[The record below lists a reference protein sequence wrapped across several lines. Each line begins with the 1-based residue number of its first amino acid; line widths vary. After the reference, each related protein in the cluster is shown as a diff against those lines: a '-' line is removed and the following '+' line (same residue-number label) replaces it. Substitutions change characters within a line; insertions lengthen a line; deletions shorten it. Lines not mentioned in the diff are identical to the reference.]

1 MSFKDS
7 FKSAFWP
14 LTEPVAISEPAVAND
29 LRFGSE
35 LVNDLP
41 AAPSLYGLHSYPLTP
56 LTTTLGGRPLSYA
69 RIYASQPWVYTAVQ
83 RLLTWAA
90 RVPLKAYIRTGE
102 DSRERLY
109 DHPLAQA
116 IVSPWERG
124 AQVELIHALLGPLLI
139 HGNGVVMVDEGRSG
153 KIAFRPRDWRYLTPI
168 LATRSTIAGWESV
181 EDDDRET
188 FGADTAIHAH
198 WYSPSG
204 PIGVSPL
211 QALSVT
217 IDIEDATRRF
227 TASTMKNS
235 ARPPSAIT
243 VSEDFLGR
251 DPDER
256 KAIVELVREQITAI
270 YSGPE
275 NAGKAAILPFGLDW
289 KQVGHTAVETQ
300 LIEQRKIA
308 REEVAAVYQIPPPMI
323 GILDH
328 ATYSN
333 MAQMR
338 EMSYTDALGPFL
350 VLLEQQINAQLVR
363 GLMRLDDLYVEFDF
377 AGVLRGDRLK
387 EVQAIREAI
396 NTGVLTP
403 NEGRTA
409 LNYPKS
415 DDEAADSLYLSTN
428 NLEPL
433 ATVLDPEEET
443 PPPVPPPP
451 SE

>member
-1 MSFKDS
+1 
-7 FKSAFWP
+7 
-14 LTEPVAISEPAVAND
+14 V
-29 LRFGSE
+29 
-35 LVNDLP
+35 
-41 AAPSLYGLHSYPLTP
+41 
-56 LTTTLGGRPLSYA
+56 
-69 RIYASQPWVYTAVQ
+69 
-83 RLLTWAA
+83 
-90 RVPLKAYIRTGE
+90 
-102 DSRERLY
+102 
-109 DHPLAQA
+109 
-116 IVSPWERG
+116 
-124 AQVELIHALLGPLLI
+124 
-139 HGNGVVMVDEGRSG
+139 
-153 KIAFRPRDWRYLTPI
+153 
-168 LATRSTIAGWESV
+168 
-181 EDDDRET
+181 
-188 FGADTAIHAH
+188 IHAH

-217 IDIEDATRRF
+217 MDIEDAIRRF
-227 TASTMKNS
+227 TVSTMKNS

-251 DPDER
+251 EQEER
-256 KAIVELVREQITAI
+256 KQIIELVREQITSI

-300 LIEQRKIA
+300 LIEQRKIS
-308 REEVAAVYQIPPPMI
+308 REEIAAVYQIPPPMI

-338 EMSYTDALGPFL
+338 EMSYTDSLGPYM
-350 VLLEQQINAQLVR
+350 VLIEQQINAQLVR
-363 GLMRLDDLYVEFDF
+363 GLLRENDIYVEFDF